1 MTTTAPRF
9 RPGLGFNPGF
19 VDGSLAVPPGACR
32 LEAGNSLYF
41 QPAALARVAG
51 AAPVHSLHLARAPFS
66 EEAHLQDRFLAVLE
80 ERMPA
85 EVTSIGL
92 HLGGPFRA
100 DLGYFGL
107 GTAFVR
113 TPEAERRSL
122 RLSERLARLGRPI
135 LLENA
140 DLYPSDLAGALRA
153 LDWSNRL
160 CREHGSRLILDL
172 AHLLVA
178 AHNLAVD
185 VRVLLGRIDLEL
197 VGVVHLS
204 GVVRGRDGALHDG
217 HTEAI
222 APEVW
227 QLLAEILPLLPDDLD
242 VVLEHSDPVWSQRA
256 ELFLAD
262 WHRLCALAGSDH
274 AAPARPTIDREA
286 AALGYMAN
294 VVVPQHFPAL
304 AAALG
309 RRDLAL
315 LVREWGRGFLDRV
328 KRSPATISVLR
339 SRDDFWPDHDL
350 VDPIS
355 DFAAHA
361 DELSRA
367 G

>member
-1 MTTTAPRF
+1 VTILRF

-19 VDGSLAVPPGACR
+19 VSGSLPIPAGACR

-41 QPAALARVAG
+41 QPAALARVAD
-51 AAPVHSLHLARAPFS
+51 AVPAHSLHLARAPFS
-66 EEAHLQDRFLAVLE
+66 EEAPLQDRFLAVLA
-80 ERMPA
+80 ERLPA

-113 TPEAERRSL
+113 TPEAERRSA
-122 RLSERLARLGRPI
+122 RLSEGLARLGRPI

-140 DLYPSDLAGALRA
+140 DLYPYDLAGALGA

-160 CREHGSRLILDL
+160 CRDHGSRLILDL

-178 AHNLAVD
+178 AHNLGVD
-185 VRVLLGRIDLEL
+185 VRVLLGRIDLDL
-197 VGVVHLS
+197 VAVVHLS
-204 GVVRGRDGALHDG
+204 GIVRGRDGALHDG

-227 QLLAEILPLLPDDLD
+227 QLLEEILPLLPDDVD
-242 VVLEHSDPVWSQRA
+242 VVLEHSDPVWAGRA

-262 WHRLCALAGSDH
+262 WGRLCALSARPH
-274 AAPARPTIDREA
+274 EPPARPSIDREA

-304 AAALG
+304 VAALG

-315 LVREWGRGFLDRV
+315 LVREWGREFLDRV
-328 KRSPATISVLR
+328 KRSPGTISVLL
-339 SRDDFWPDHDL
+339 SRDDFWPEQNL
-350 VDPIS
+350 VDPIA

-367 G
+367 